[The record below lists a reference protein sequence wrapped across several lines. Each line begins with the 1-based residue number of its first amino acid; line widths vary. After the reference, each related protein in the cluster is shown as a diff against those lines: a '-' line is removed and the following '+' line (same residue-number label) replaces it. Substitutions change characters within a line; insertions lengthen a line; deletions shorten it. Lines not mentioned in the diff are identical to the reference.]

1 MLQVALNGGR
11 TKADHH
17 EVPITPT
24 ELARDALRCK
34 RVGATEVHL
43 HPRAPSSEE
52 TLDPAIVDATVAE
65 VRSVSGLPV
74 GVSTG
79 AWIEPDPERR
89 AEAVGLWRE
98 PAYASVN
105 LHEPGAIAVM
115 TALVGAG
122 IGIEAGVWS
131 PEDAQILAESGF
143 ATQVLRVL
151 VEVHDPAP
159 VGAISR
165 AAAIHDALN
174 TYGIMAP
181 RLQHGVGEAAWILL
195 RDAAEREIDTRVGL
209 EDVLHSPRGGAARDN
224 ADLVDEAQAV
234 IGRAMLRS
242 VPARL
247 SVPAPPP
254 PRRFGMLPEMG

>member
-11 TKADHH
+11 IKAEHR
-17 EVPITPT
+17 EVPITAA

-43 HPRAPSSEE
+43 HPRAPTGEE
-52 TLDPAIVDATVAE
+52 TLDPATVDATVAE

-89 AEAVGLWRE
+89 VDAVSLWRQ

-105 LHEPGAIAVM
+105 VHEPGSIAVM
-115 TALVGAG
+115 TALYGAG

-131 PEDAQILAESGF
+131 PQDAEKLAESGF
-143 ATQVLRVL
+143 AGRVVRVL
-151 VEVHDPAP
+151 VEVHEPDA
-159 VGAISR
+159 VGALHR

-181 RLQHGVGEAAWILL
+181 RLQHGMGEGAWILL
-195 RDAAEREIDTRVGL
+195 RDAAERGIDSRIGL
-209 EDVLHSPRGGAARDN
+209 EDVLHSPRGGEAHDN
-224 ADLVDEAQAV
+224 ADLVDEAQAI
-234 IGRAMLRS
+234 IGRAMLRT